1 MMSLSNIYNN
11 FAKDKNIKSLFDS
24 HSIPI
29 RDYNLI
35 NKKYIEILE
44 EYLNTQNLTR
54 DKLMTL
60 TEIPI
65 EEVSLL
71 MAVANDTRENSKG
84 NLISFSKNVFIPL
97 TQLCRDQCSYCTFKI
112 EPGEGPLLVTPE
124 EVLKSTKKA
133 VELGCTEL
141 LFVSGD

>member
-1 MMSLSNIYNN
+1 MDEISSAAGLLMIKDAGIPVVIIRGYNYIPVKQGLKNIVRSEKMMSLSNIYNN

-65 EEVSLL
+65 EEVSL
-71 MAVANDTRENSKG
+71 
-84 NLISFSKNVFIPL
+84 
-97 TQLCRDQCSYCTFKI
+97 
-112 EPGEGPLLVTPE
+112 
-124 EVLKSTKKA
+124 
-133 VELGCTEL
+133 
-141 LFVSGD
+141 

>member
-44 EYLNTQNLTR
+44 EYLNSNQ
-54 DKLMTL
+54 
-60 TEIPI
+60 
-65 EEVSLL
+65 
-71 MAVANDTRENSKG
+71 
-84 NLISFSKNVFIPL
+84 
-97 TQLCRDQCSYCTFKI
+97 
-112 EPGEGPLLVTPE
+112 
-124 EVLKSTKKA
+124 
-133 VELGCTEL
+133 
-141 LFVSGD
+141 